1 MTQVSTASACLRSP
15 SDFVYSQRILQ
26 ACSRSSIEIYHI
38 PVSIKTVE
46 LGLGL
51 IGIGKP
57 WGHTPH
63 PIPSDAEAQALL
75 EFAYALGVRYFD
87 TAPSY
92 GDGVSEERLGRF
104 LRGLGA
110 REREGVIAAT
120 KFGEHW
126 DAALGAP
133 YADHSFDALRR
144 SLDRSIA
151 RLGAIEVLQLHKTT
165 PAALASDG
173 VARAWE
179 YARGLGITRLGPSVS
194 DAESA
199 RLAMEDPGLN
209 TMQFPFNRENQQFAP
224 FLKEGMWIAVNR
236 PFAMGAQVRRDAFRF
251 ILERKFTGVIL
262 TGTTSTEHLR
272 ENWEAFQE
280 SMA

>member
-1 MTQVSTASACLRSP
+1 MST
-15 SDFVYSQRILQ
+15 
-26 ACSRSSIEIYHI
+26 
-38 PVSIKTVE
+38 KTVE

-51 IGIGKP
+51 VGIGKP

-63 PIPSDAEAQALL
+63 PIPSDAEAQTLL
-75 EFAYALGVRYFD
+75 EFAYELGVRYFD

-92 GDGVSEERLGRF
+92 GDGVSEQRLGMF

-110 REREGVIAAT
+110 PERKGVTAAT

-126 DAALGAP
+126 DGRTGAP

-173 VARAWE
+173 VAMGWE
-179 YARGLGITRLGPSVS
+179 YARELGITRLGPSVS

-199 RLAMEDPGLN
+199 RMGMEDPRLN
-209 TMQFPFNRENQQFAP
+209 TMQFPFNREYQQFAP
-224 FLKEGMWIAVNR
+224 FLIQGKWIAVNR

-262 TGTTSTEHLR
+262 TGTTSRKHLR
-272 ENWEAFQE
+272 ENWELYQE
-280 SMA
+280 SIA